1 MSKKTQATLVLVIMF
16 LGFIATYKLDSFWGL
31 LLNHGFLAA
40 LIGGLADWFAV
51 TALFRKPLGF
61 ISYRTEIL
69 PRNRDEE
76 DTSGDRQGECQE
88 TADYDADRC
97 QVQERFRGHGR
108 PDG

>member
-51 TALFRKPLGF
+51 TALFRKPLALSL
-61 ISYRTEIL
+61 IVRRYYLVIVNVSWTR
-69 PRNRDEE
+69 
-76 DTSGDRQGECQE
+76 
-88 TADYDADRC
+88 
-97 QVQERFRGHGR
+97 
-108 PDG
+108 

>member
-40 LIGGLADWFAV
+40 LIGGLADWFVV

-69 PRNRDEE
+69 PRNRERIME
-76 DTSGDRQGECQE
+76 KCGYGMHKSVAHLQGWTRSLCKRILFIEL
-88 TADYDADRC
+88 
-97 QVQERFRGHGR
+97 
-108 PDG
+108 

>member
-69 PRNRDEE
+69 PRNRERIMDEI
-76 DTSGDRQGECQE
+76 
-88 TADYDADRC
+88 
-97 QVQERFRGHGR
+97 VKFIGR
-108 PDG
+108 DLLNPEYIINNIKK